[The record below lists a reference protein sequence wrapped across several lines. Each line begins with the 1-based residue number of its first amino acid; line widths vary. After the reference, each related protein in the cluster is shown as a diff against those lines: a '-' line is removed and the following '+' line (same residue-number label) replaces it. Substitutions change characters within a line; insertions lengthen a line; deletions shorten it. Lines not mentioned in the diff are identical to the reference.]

1 MLAFFQGIQT
11 GLLLCIMLG
20 PIFFALI
27 QTGVETGMR
36 AGMMVGLGVWI
47 SDILFIVAVFFG
59 VSLVME
65 LMEWDGFMTI
75 FGITGGILLIA
86 FGIGTLMT
94 DPPPLPPPREKP
106 AVIKAKTYLGFWIK
120 GFLINTI
127 NPFTFFFWLS
137 IMSLVVLG
145 EHEDQNYAG
154 AFFLGVMLAIIVTD
168 ILKVALAKHI
178 RQYLTD
184 RHLVWIRWLSGG
196 ALIVF
201 GIGLMVKVFL

>member
-1 MLAFFQGIQT
+1 MLAFLQGIQT

-47 SDILFIVAVFFG
+47 SDLLFIISVFFG

-65 LMEWDGFMTI
+65 LMEWDGFMTS
-75 FGITGGILLIA
+75 FGIIGGILLIV
-86 FGIGTLMT
+86 FGVGTLMT
-94 DPPPLPPPREKP
+94 DPPPLPPSREKP
-106 AVIKAKTYLGFWIK
+106 AVIKAKTYLGFWVK

-137 IMSLVVLG
+137 VMSLVVLG
-145 EHEDQNYAG
+145 EHENQNYAG
-154 AFFLGVMLAIIVTD
+154 IFFLGVMLTIVVTD

-201 GIGLMVKVFL
+201 GIALMVKVLL